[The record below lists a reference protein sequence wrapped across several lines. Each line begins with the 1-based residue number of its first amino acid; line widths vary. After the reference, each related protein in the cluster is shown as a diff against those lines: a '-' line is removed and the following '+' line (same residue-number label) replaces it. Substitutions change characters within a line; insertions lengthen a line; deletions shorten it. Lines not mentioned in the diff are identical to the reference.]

1 MNKYTEVGLYDHNVE
16 SYEKIK
22 KGFSDKDIVSI
33 IHATGT
39 GKSFNALQLAYDN
52 KNKKTVYIVPS
63 TSIIEHLKEI
73 INENDNLN
81 LGRDFPNLE
90 FRTYQSLINMSE
102 EELTALDMDILIV
115 DEFHHIGAPV
125 WGQRIKTIV
134 ESHENA
140 KILGMS
146 AYTVRDRGTSY
157 ERDMVNPDSNELF
170 SNSVVSRYDI
180 CDAIIDGVLPKPIYK
195 SGYVYLDKTVDYL
208 EERLSKLD
216 HNSKDYKELAPMLKD
231 IKRRLHEAPTVKDI
245 FKKNIKP
252 DGKYIYFCPPNAED
266 GKNDIE
272 TIMQETQQWIKEM
285 GLKSEDYEFYVSTS
299 KIGDLGNKNR
309 IAFYNDEDLEGNQI
323 NKKLRIM
330 FTINQYNEGVH
341 VPGIDGVIM
350 GRQTQSDIVYFEQL
364 GRGLAVKGRNKEEY
378 DRLYSKFKEELIELC
393 NNKEIK
399 IKDINSKEEMIE
411 KLLAPTIIDLANN
424 IGYIKQ
430 LENNLKDRV
439 KDIQSKGKTKKKKRI
454 IHLNDTSFDID
465 MINEDLFSTLKY
477 MNDRLSMT
485 WDNKY
490 ELAKIYYE
498 HYGNLEIP
506 IRFKTTNGIEYDENG
521 IALGRWIGTQRQ
533 AYQGKG
539 TNKITEEKI
548 KKLEQIGMR
557 FEICDKSEVW
567 DKKYKLAKTYYEHY
581 GNLEVP
587 VKFKTTN
594 GIDYDENGITLG
606 EWLKLQRKT
615 YQGKRSYKIIVERIK
630 KLEQIGM
637 RFENHDKS
645 KVWDKKYKLAKT
657 YYEHYGNLKIP
668 KKFKTTNGIDY
679 DENGIALGR
688 WLDTQRQS
696 YQGKGTRRITEEQI
710 KKLEQIGMKFENRR
724 ESWDKKYN
732 LAKIYYEH
740 YGNLKI
746 PQTFRTTN
754 GIDYDENGIALGRW
768 LDTQRQSYQGKGTR
782 RITEEQIKKLEQ
794 IGMKFENRR
803 ESWDKKYNLAK
814 IYYEHYGNLKIPQTF
829 RTTNG
834 IDYDEKGIALG
845 IWISTQRQSYQGKGT
860 RKITE
865 EQIKKLEQ
873 IGMRFEIRSEVWNE
887 KYNLAKIYY
896 EHYGNL
902 KIPQA
907 FKTTNGIDYD
917 ENGIALGTWIS
928 THRLAY
934 QGKSKSKI
942 TEEQI
947 EKLEQ
952 IGHKWYPTDNKDKK
966 AQTEQITSSNTKQ
979 KQIEILNRVK
989 SYLNNYDSSSLP
1001 TKNEINQGMLHTLNT
1016 PRKIKK

>member
-52 KNKKTVYIVPS
+52 KDKKIVYIVPS
-63 TSIIEHLKEI
+63 NSIIEHLKEI

-81 LGRDFPNLE
+81 LEKDFPNLE
-90 FRTYQSLINMSE
+90 FKTYQSLINMSE
-102 EELTALDMDILIV
+102 KELTTLDMDMLIV

-134 ESHENA
+134 ESHENT

-146 AYTVRDRGTSY
+146 AYTVRDRGTLY
-157 ERDMVNPDSNELF
+157 ERDMVNPDNNELF
-170 SNSVVSRYDI
+170 SNSVVSRYDL

-195 SGYVYLDKTVDYL
+195 SGYVYLDKTADYL

-216 HNSKDYKELAPMLKD
+216 HNSKDYKELVPMLKD

-245 FKKNIKP
+245 FKKNIKL

-272 TIMQETQQWIKEM
+272 TIMQETQLWIKEM
-285 GLKSEDYEFYVSTS
+285 GLKNEDYEFYVSTS
-299 KIGDLGNKNR
+299 KMGDSGKKNR
-309 IAFYNDEDLEGNQI
+309 FAFYNDEDLEGNKT

-330 FTINQYNEGVH
+330 FAINQYNEGVH
-341 VPGIDGVIM
+341 APGIDGVIM

-364 GRGLAVKGRNKEEY
+364 GRGLAIKGRNKEEY
-378 DRLYSKFKEELIELC
+378 DRLYLNSKEDLVELC

-399 IKDINSKEEMIE
+399 IKDIHSKEEMIE

-439 KDIQSKGKTKKKKRI
+439 KDIQSKGNTKKKKRI

-465 MINEDLFSTLKY
+465 MINEDLFSTLK
-477 MNDRLSMT
+477 
-485 WDNKY
+485 
-490 ELAKIYYE
+490 
-498 HYGNLEIP
+498 
-506 IRFKTTNGIEYDENG
+506 
-521 IALGRWIGTQRQ
+521 
-533 AYQGKG
+533 
-539 TNKITEEKI
+539 
-548 KKLEQIGMR
+548 
-557 FEICDKSEVW
+557 FEICD
-567 DKKYKLAKTYYEHY
+567 
-581 GNLEVP
+581 
-587 VKFKTTN
+587 
-594 GIDYDENGITLG
+594 
-606 EWLKLQRKT
+606 
-615 YQGKRSYKIIVERIK
+615 
-630 KLEQIGM
+630 
-637 RFENHDKS
+637 
-645 KVWDKKYKLAKT
+645 
-657 YYEHYGNLKIP
+657 
-668 KKFKTTNGIDY
+668 
-679 DENGIALGR
+679 
-688 WLDTQRQS
+688 
-696 YQGKGTRRITEEQI
+696 
-710 KKLEQIGMKFENRR
+710 
-724 ESWDKKYN
+724 
-732 LAKIYYEH
+732 
-740 YGNLKI
+740 
-746 PQTFRTTN
+746 
-754 GIDYDENGIALGRW
+754 
-768 LDTQRQSYQGKGTR
+768 
-782 RITEEQIKKLEQ
+782 
-794 IGMKFENRR
+794 
-803 ESWDKKYNLAK
+803 
-814 IYYEHYGNLKIPQTF
+814 
-829 RTTNG
+829 
-834 IDYDEKGIALG
+834 
-845 IWISTQRQSYQGKGT
+845 
-860 RKITE
+860 
-865 EQIKKLEQ
+865 
-873 IGMRFEIRSEVWNE
+873 RSEVWNE

-902 KIPQA
+902 EIPQTFKTTNGVDSDENGITLGKWISTQRQA
-907 FKTTNGIDYD
+907 YQGKSSCKITEEQIKKLEQIGMRFETYDRSGVWNKKYNLAKMYYEHYGNLEIPVTFKTTNGIDYD
-917 ENGIALGTWIS
+917 EKGIALGNWISTQRQAYQGQSGYKITEEQTKKLEQIGMIFEIRSEVWNKKYNLAKIYYEHYGNLEIPQTFRTTNGIDYDEKGIALGTWIS
-928 THRLAY
+928 THRQAY

-966 AQTEQITSSNTKQ
+966 AQSEQITSSNTKQ

-1001 TKNEINQGMLHTLNT
+1001 TKNEINQGMLHSLNT